1 MTVRIN
7 TGDGS
12 GYVEVQSGTFHDI
25 GSSVVEECYPDIV
38 GVQVANSNN
47 NAWGGKIETSIDGG
61 ASYSPMIC
69 KENCTPVTAI
79 TKLQVGVDAANCW
92 KSSKGNIVLTN
103 VNPMIKKHYN
113 QEVLSIAEVDV
124 DAGVLT
130 VLKDKESIGDPFT
143 LANEPMMAAEVASLS
158 RPVLFTSVKTS
169 FGNHGGHLMIYHTP
183 HVVQLIEGI
192 EVRNFGQ
199 SGILGRYVSVS

>member
-1 MTVRIN
+1 
-7 TGDGS
+7 
-12 GYVEVQSGTFHDI
+12 
-25 GSSVVEECYPDIV
+25 
-38 GVQVANSNN
+38 
-47 NAWGGKIETSIDGG
+47 
-61 ASYSPMIC
+61 MIC
-69 KENCTPVTAI
+69 KENCAPVTAM

-92 KSSKGNIVLTN
+92 KSSKGKIVLTN

-169 FGNHGGHLMIYHTP
+169 FGNL
-183 HVVQLIEGI
+183 VVI
-192 EVRNFGQ
+192 
-199 SGILGRYVSVS
+199 